1 MRGRAAAAMLAVAAA
16 CASAAPAHA
25 EQPAAAADRPSAP
38 TRARAWIADL
48 VAPTPAWR
56 HPRPRGSAR
65 MLSPLGRWTG
75 GPVGL
80 LVLKARPGWV
90 QVRLP
95 NRPNRAAAWVSAG
108 RVVLRPTRWRVEI
121 DVARRQVTALRDGR
135 PVRRFGAVVGAPGTP
150 TPQGP
155 LRDLRDRPAA

>member
-1 MRGRAAAAMLAVAAA
+1 MRGRAAAAILAVAAA

-25 EQPAAAADRPSAP
+25 EHFRCRRPPLRAHPRARLDRGPRGADARVAPPAAP
-38 TRARAWIADL
+38 
-48 VAPTPAWR
+48 
-56 HPRPRGSAR
+56 GSAR
-65 MLSPLGRWTG
+65 MLSPLGKWTG

-95 NRPNRAAAWVSAG
+95 NRPNRAAAWVSAD

-121 DVARRQVTALRDGR
+121 DVASG
-135 PVRRFGAVVGAPGTP
+135 G
-150 TPQGP
+150 
-155 LRDLRDRPAA
+155 